1 MAEKLMS
8 DGCNRVFAK
17 RFTILS
23 LYDLSILIDDSLSM
37 VTEEEGIQIKTL
49 GKILRR
55 VSPVY
60 ALARED
66 GIYTMDF
73 LNEPDG
79 YADFT
84 AEDINEILM
93 NHSYYGWTRI
103 GTELKSK
110 VLSENVHDNMK
121 KPLLVLTITGGDIE
135 GERDGVIEPV
145 IERYVK
151 NLQKQYG
158 STQGSQAVEFHFTR
172 VGNDIGAIN
181 LLESL
186 EKNDAIGNYA
196 KLLPCE

>member
-1 MAEKLMS
+1 
-8 DGCNRVFAK
+8 
-17 RFTILS
+17 
-23 LYDLSILIDDSLSM
+23 M

-121 KPLLVLTITGGDIE
+121 KPLLVLTITGGD
-135 GERDGVIEPV
+135 
-145 IERYVK
+145 VK
-151 NLQKQYG
+151 HYPFN
-158 STQGSQAVEFHFTR
+158 
-172 VGNDIGAIN
+172 I
-181 LLESL
+181 LLMTKLSISLYRSRES
-186 EKNDAIGNYA
+186 GMV
-196 KLLPCE
+196 LLNQ